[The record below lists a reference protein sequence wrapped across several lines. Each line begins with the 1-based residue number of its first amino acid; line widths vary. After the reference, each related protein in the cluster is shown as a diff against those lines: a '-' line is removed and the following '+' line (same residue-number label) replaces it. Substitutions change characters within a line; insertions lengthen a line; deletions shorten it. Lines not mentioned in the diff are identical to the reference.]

1 MNKKIAVTGG
11 IGSGKST
18 VIQILKEAGYKVLSC
33 DKITAELYQTR
44 KVKLLLKKMFPDA
57 VKGYFFPKLDRKV
70 ISAAVFNDKNR
81 LDELTSTITPLV
93 IKEVERRTKTLSGTV
108 FVEVPL
114 LFECNYQNRFDQVW
128 VVKRNKTQRIES
140 VKTRSGLSE
149 EQIVS
154 RITSQVDYDKLDL
167 TPYIVISNDSGV
179 DQLKNTVLKLANNI

>member
-18 VIQILKEAGYKVLSC
+18 VIQILKEAGYKVLSY

-57 VKGYFFPKLDRKV
+57 VKGYFFPKLDRKI

>member
-18 VIQILKEAGYKVLSC
+18 VIQILKEAGFKVLSC

-128 VVKRNKTQRIES
+128 VVKRNKSSRIES

-167 TPYIVISNDSGV
+167 TPYIVISNDSVV

>member
-18 VIQILKEAGYKVLSC
+18 VIQILKDAGFKVLSC

-57 VKGYFFPKLDRKV
+57 VKGYFFPKLDRKI

-128 VVKRNKTQRIES
+128 VVKRNKSSRIES

-149 EQIVS
+149 EQILS

-179 DQLKNTVLKLANNI
+179 DQLKNTVLNLANSI

>member
-18 VIQILKEAGYKVLSC
+18 VIQILKEAGFKVLSC

-128 VVKRNKTQRIES
+128 VVKRNKSSRIES

-179 DQLKNTVLKLANNI
+179 DQLKNTVLKLANSI

>member
-18 VIQILKEAGYKVLSC
+18 VIQILKEAGFKVLSC

-81 LDELTSTITPLV
+81 LDELTNTITPLV
-93 IKEVERRTKTLSGTV
+93 IKEVERRTKTLSGTI

>member
-18 VIQILKEAGYKVLSC
+18 VIQILKEAGFKVLSC

-57 VKGYFFPKLDRKV
+57 VKGYFFPKLDRKI

-128 VVKRNKTQRIES
+128 VVKRKISNRIES

-179 DQLKNTVLKLANNI
+179 DQLKNTVLKLANSI